1 MKTKKKTINSRS
13 DSVSRRRFIGQS
25 ALTGAAAFVPAGLF
39 GQTSSRKIRI
49 GIAGGRFGL
58 QFYWNEHP
66 DCVVEAVSDLLPERR
81 EKLMQTYQCAKSYPR
96 LEEMVRDRN
105 LDAIAVFTDGP
116 LHFQHV
122 TLALAH
128 GKHVISAV
136 PAVMAPSVNEG
147 LDQAHKLY
155 EKVRQ
160 SGLTY
165 MMAETSV
172 WRQEF
177 ITLRQMAA
185 KGELGQVISCDA
197 DYMHPGLRELYGTA
211 QQPTWR
217 YGVPPMFY
225 PTHCTAFL
233 TGLTG
238 ETLTTVTCHG
248 WGDDDPVCQRNGFSN
263 NPFWN
268 ETAQFGTSRGT
279 PFRVRVWWEAPVWG
293 GEYAIWHTTKMTV
306 DQRHGLQWLP
316 KGAVGRD
323 DAGFVHGPAKSSP
336 LPVKK
341 WWQTDLLPEPLRHD
355 SGHGGSHT
363 FIAHE
368 FIDSLLRHRR
378 PLVDIATAL
387 NFTVPGIVA
396 HQSAL
401 KGGVSLRIP
410 QFRPV

>member
-1 MKTKKKTINSRS
+1 MNTPLISSIATTRREFLGQ
-13 DSVSRRRFIGQS
+13 SVS
-25 ALTGAAAFVPAGLF
+25 AGAALLIPGGLD

-66 DCVVEAVSDLLPERR
+66 DCVVEAVSDLLPDRR
-81 EKLMQTYQCAKSYPR
+81 EALMKTYQCAKAYPS
-96 LEEMVRDRN
+96 LAEMVKDPK
-105 LDAIAVFTDGP
+105 LDAIGVFTDGP

-122 TLALAH
+122 MLALSH

-136 PAVMAPSVNEG
+136 PAVMAPTVAEG
-147 LDQAHKLY
+147 LDQAHRMF
-155 EKVRQ
+155 EKVKQ
-160 SGLTY
+160 TGLTY

-177 ITLRQMAA
+177 ITLRQMQT

-211 QQPTWR
+211 AQPTWR

-233 TGLTG
+233 SGLTG
-238 ETLTTVTCHG
+238 ETLTQVSCHG
-248 WGDDDPVCQRNGFSN
+248 WGNDDPICKKNAFGN

-268 ETAQFGTSRGT
+268 ETAHFGTSKGT

-293 GEYAIWHTTKMTV
+293 GEYAIWHTTRMTV
-306 DQRHGLQWLP
+306 DQRHGLLWSHSGA
-316 KGAVGRD
+316 KGKD
-323 DAGFVHGPAKSSP
+323 DAGFVFGPAKSAP
-336 LPVKK
+336 LPGTK
-341 WWQTDLLPEPLRHD
+341 WWQTEMLPERMRHD

-368 FIDSLLRHRR
+368 FIDCLLKGRR
-378 PLVDIATAL
+378 PLVDITAAL

-401 KGGVSLRIP
+401 KGGESLKIP
-410 QFRPV
+410 QFRA

>member
-1 MKTKKKTINSRS
+1 MNKPISPSGQTT
-13 DSVSRRRFIGQS
+13 RRRFLGQS
-25 ALTGAAAFVPAGLF
+25 ALTGAAAFVPAGLY
-39 GQTSSRKIRI
+39 GQTARRKIHI

-58 QFYWNEHP
+58 QFYWHEHP
-66 DCVVEAVSDLLPERR
+66 DCIVEAVTDLLPGRR
-81 EKLMQTYQCAKSYPR
+81 AELMQTYQCAKSYPS
-96 LEEMVRDRN
+96 LEEMVKDPK

-116 LHFQHV
+116 LHFRHV
-122 TLALAH
+122 MLALAH

-136 PAVMAPSVNEG
+136 PAVMAPTASEA
-147 LDQAHKLY
+147 LDQAHKLF
-155 EKVRQ
+155 EKVQ
-160 SGLTY
+160 QTGLTY

-177 ITLRQMAA
+177 ITLRQMHE

-211 QQPTWR
+211 AQPTWR

-233 TGLTG
+233 AGLTG
-238 ETLTTVTCHG
+238 ETLTRVSCHG
-248 WGDDDPVCQRNGFSN
+248 WGNDDPICKRNAFGN

-268 ETAQFGTSRGT
+268 ETAHFGTSNGT
-279 PFRVRVWWEAPVWG
+279 AFRVRVWWEAPVWG

-306 DQRHGLQWLP
+306 DQRHGLLWSH
-316 KGAVGRD
+316 KGAPGKD
-323 DAGFVHGPAKSSP
+323 DAGFAQGPAKSAP
-336 LPVKK
+336 LAAVK
-341 WWQTDLLPEPLRHD
+341 WWQTDLLPERLRHD

-368 FIDSLLRHRR
+368 FIDSLTKQRR
-378 PLVDIATAL
+378 PLVDIAAAL
-387 NFTVPGIVA
+387 HFTVPGIVA

-401 KGGVSLRIP
+401 KGGESLKIP
-410 QFRPV
+410 RFGRVQ